1 MYSRL
6 TFVIG
11 LVALAACVSDSRPKG
26 GLEPVQGL
34 STDAVEM
41 ALRPKR
47 VALLVGIGEF
57 TDERWPSLKHARND
71 AEKLGQ
77 LLSDP
82 ELGYFDS
89 VEILAEAGG
98 TSLAQVN
105 AALERIADLTTSRR
119 DTLVIY
125 FSTHGTLA
133 RDPNG
138 KLSRYLVTSDTKQKR
153 IRETALPV
161 TDLIARFEKMPS
173 SRKLLILASCH
184 SGSGKSALPE
194 NLTEELKGIKGAF
207 FVRPL
212 AEISQASM
220 VLAACAWGET
230 AREDD
235 KLEHDIYTH
244 FLLDALAGQDEDGDG
259 AVTATEA
266 HAYAMARTYYYSQGK
281 QRPQVESTV
290 LGADPI
296 VLSGRRIKA
305 ADPVLYSFLPQFEG
319 LHVLIDGRDKGE
331 LPARLVLEPGQ
342 HRVVVTEATASQPFM
357 DEVVEVGPGDRV
369 AIEDLLESKLAHWH
383 LSARGGY
390 QWFLDA
396 HTRKKLVAPTP
407 VCNLSLVRLDFPL
420 KDFETGIDV
429 SLGGGSQNLEI
440 GGLSVSQDLLEVA
453 YGLKMLY
460 RFDLA
465 PVYFL
470 VGPRLAVVHLLR
482 NLKTPIGKKQNYF
495 NFSPGLIVQI
505 SWKIWAELTLD
516 IEARLHFF
524 SVHTDD
530 ESLDLGYLDVFGGLG
545 WGF

>member
-1 MYSRL
+1 MYSKL
-6 TFVIG
+6 IFLIGFVG
-11 LVALAACVSDSRPKG
+11 LAACVSDSRPKG
-26 GLEPVQGL
+26 GLEPVHGL
-34 STDAVEM
+34 LPDAVDQ

-47 VALLVGIGEF
+47 LALLVGIGEF
-57 TDERWPSLKHARND
+57 EDERWPSLNHARND
-71 AEKLGQ
+71 AEKLGE

-82 ELGYFDS
+82 VLGYFDK
-89 VEILAEAGG
+89 VEVLAEEGG

-105 AALERIADLTTSRR
+105 SALDRIADLTTNRR

-133 RDPNG
+133 RDPTG
-138 KLSRYLVTSDTKQKR
+138 KLARYLVTSDTKQKR

-161 TDLIARFEKMPS
+161 SDLIARFERMPS

-194 NLTEELKGIKGAF
+194 KLTEELKGIKGAF

-212 AEISQASM
+212 SEISQASM

-235 KLEHDIYTH
+235 KLEHDIYTN
-244 FLLDALAGQDEDGDG
+244 FLLDALDGQDQDGDG

-266 HAYAMARTYYYSQGK
+266 HAYAMARTYYYSKGK

-319 LHVLIDGRDKGE
+319 LRVMVDGRDKGE
-331 LPARLVLEPGQ
+331 LPARIVLEPGR
-342 HRVVVTEATASQPFM
+342 HKIVVSDVKASQPFL
-357 DEVVEVGPGDRV
+357 DEVVEVQPGDRI
-369 AIEDLLESKLAHWH
+369 AIEDLFESKLAHWH
-383 LSARGGY
+383 LSARAGY

-396 HTRKKLVAPTP
+396 HTRKNLVAPTP
-407 VCNLSLVRLDFPL
+407 VCSLSMVRLDFPL
-420 KDFETGIDV
+420 IDFETGIDV
-429 SLGGGSQNLEI
+429 SLGGGSQSLEI
-440 GGLSVSQDLLEVA
+440 GGLSVSQDLLEIA

-460 RFDLA
+460 RFNLE

-470 VGPRLAVVHLLR
+470 IGPRLAVVHLLR
-482 NLKTPIGKKQNYF
+482 WLKTPFDKSQNYF
-495 NFSPGLIVQI
+495 NFSPGLIVQLR
-505 SWKIWAELTLD
+505 WKIWAELTLD
-516 IEARLHFF
+516 IEARIHFF